1 MVKIL
6 LLILFM
12 TIFLAGCYVCE
23 PDEEKCPLPTYFSE
37 NRDFIFVVD
46 NVNKQYE
53 CCVDPKYNYIKD

>member
-1 MVKIL
+1 
-6 LLILFM
+6 M